1 MATRAAIIYF
11 VVLGRQHVEKRR
23 EFVHQVNIIVRDDGS
38 VESPIKCGKLFCS
51 WSLLNSLIDNILVF
65 ALNFKKHNIPTVYM
79 TNGTYYS
86 TNIAI

>member
-38 VESPIKCGKLFCS
+38 VESPIKCGKLF
-51 WSLLNSLIDNILVF
+51 SLLNSLIDKVLVHRISWF
-65 ALNFKKHNIPTVYM
+65 LPLFQKT
-79 TNGTYYS
+79 
-86 TNIAI
+86 

>member
-1 MATRAAIIYF
+1 MAIRAAIIYF

-51 WSLLNSLIDNILVF
+51 WSLLNSLIDKVLVHRISWFLPLIPKNIMYLLF
-65 ALNFKKHNIPTVYM
+65 T
-79 TNGTYYS
+79 
-86 TNIAI
+86 